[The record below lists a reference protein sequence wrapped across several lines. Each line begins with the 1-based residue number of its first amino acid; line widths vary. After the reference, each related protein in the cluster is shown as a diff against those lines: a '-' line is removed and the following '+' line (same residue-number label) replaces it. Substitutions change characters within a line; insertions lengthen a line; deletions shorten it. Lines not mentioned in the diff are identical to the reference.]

1 MKSLVLL
8 IMLAF
13 SLTIPSVA
21 DSSIR
26 DNQGLEMQLEN
37 DLVFQKMVRIYNYD
51 GSLIR
56 EFPLDDV
63 VNNKISV
70 MDHMIMEES
79 DFAFDHL
86 GDYYYLGDS
95 ENIQAVIN

>member
-1 MKSLVLL
+1 M
-8 IMLAF
+8 
-13 SLTIPSVA
+13 PGVA
-21 DSSIR
+21 DSS
-26 DNQGLEMQLEN
+26 NHEHQGLEMQLEN
-37 DLVFQKMVRIYNYD
+37 DLIFPKMVKIYDYD

-63 VNNKISV
+63 VNDKITLI
-70 MDHMIMEES
+70 DHMIIEES

-95 ENIQAVIN
+95 ENIQAVVN